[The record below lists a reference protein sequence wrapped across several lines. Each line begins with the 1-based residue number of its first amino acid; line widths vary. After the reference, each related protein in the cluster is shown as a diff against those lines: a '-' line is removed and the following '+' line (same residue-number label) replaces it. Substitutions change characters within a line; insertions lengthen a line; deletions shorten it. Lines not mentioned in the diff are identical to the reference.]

1 MLSWTPMRMSSLSSP
16 LADHSVPAQ
25 PNTRLLAYLQT
36 AFAALLVPPADSGQL
51 ALIVCRRA
59 PGIHEPLS
67 CVRLTPEEG
76 VPGDEWNRRTPRNAE
91 AQLTVMRRDVAEL
104 VANGQPLST
113 SGDNLIVELDIS
125 AANLPLGTRLRV
137 GEALVE
143 VTPKPHNG
151 CQKFARRFGEDALR
165 FVQTPATRHHN
176 LRGMY
181 WKVITAGEARVG
193 SPIHV
198 LFRPDSMQA

>member
-1 MLSWTPMRMSSLSSP
+1 VNLVHRSLEC
-16 LADHSVPAQ
+16 
-25 PNTRLLAYLQT
+25 LQT
-36 AFAALLVPPADSGQL
+36 GFASLAPPPADSGRL

-67 CVRLTPEEG
+67 SIRLSADEG
-76 VPGDEWNRRTPRNAE
+76 VPGDEWNRREPRSLE

-104 VANGQPLST
+104 VANGQALFT

-125 AANLPLGTRLRV
+125 AANLPTGTRLRV
-137 GEALVE
+137 GEAIVE

-165 FVQTPATRHHN
+165 FVQTPATRQHN
-176 LRGMY
+176 LRGIY
-181 WKVITAGEARVG
+181 WKVITAGEVQLG
-193 SPIHV
+193 SPIQI
-198 LFRPDSMQA
+198 LSRPTPT